1 MSDEEYNELK
11 KQVNKANR
19 YIANIQRKYGE
30 NSWAINKLYDKIDNN
45 LINGVNLLTGGIRLN
60 KSMSKGALNTIRN
73 ATKDFLAS
81 KTSTIGGIEQ
91 VRNSVI
97 KSLRKHYNDE
107 NINITRKDAEKLY
120 SIVEDKDLRDTVEKI
135 GASELWGLGINAK
148 QKNMSEKQFLD
159 SVKKHIDFENDVGIK
174 EDLLKIYRLIK

>member
-1 MSDEEYNELK
+1 MDDKEYNELK
-11 KQVNKANR
+11 KRVNKANR

-30 NSWAINKLYDKIDNN
+30 NSWAVNKLYDKIDNN

-60 KSMSKGALNTIRN
+60 KNMSKPVLNTIRK
-73 ATKDFLAS
+73 ATDDFLAS

-120 SIVEDKDLRDTVEKI
+120 SILEDKDLRDTAEKI
-135 GASELWGLGINAK
+135 GASELWGLAINAK
-148 QKNMSEKQFLD
+148 SKNMSEKQFLN
-159 SVKKHIDFENDVGIK
+159 SVKKHIDFENDVGIRN
-174 EDLLKIYRLIK
+174 DLISIYQRIK